1 MRALYVPVL
10 GQRQKQIALPLRC
23 KVRNTGRDAPTIQAM
38 ARFAFALGDGL
49 SRLGIPVDG
58 VSAGVVAVGAAF
70 PADGLAG
77 SLFSEQPTSATD
89 KTALSKK
96 YLIAGLQVNGSPTIE
111 VFPDGRFA
119 PFELITF

>member
-1 MRALYVPVL
+1 
-10 GQRQKQIALPLRC
+10 
-23 KVRNTGRDAPTIQAM
+23 
-38 ARFAFALGDGL
+38 
-49 SRLGIPVDG
+49 VDG
-58 VSAGVVAVGAAF
+58 FSAGVVAVGAAF